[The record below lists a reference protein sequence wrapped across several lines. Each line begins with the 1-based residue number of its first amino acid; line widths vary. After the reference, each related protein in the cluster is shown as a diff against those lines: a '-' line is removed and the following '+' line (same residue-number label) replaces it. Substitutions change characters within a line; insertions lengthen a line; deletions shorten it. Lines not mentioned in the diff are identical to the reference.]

1 MKAFRSR
8 AGCDD
13 VNRSGGVSLWIVA
26 VAAAA
31 LAGCSGPAA
40 QLSGGSEHSG
50 SLVDTKTYTEAHF
63 RDFGVV
69 AERAFEERAWQVR
82 AGDVR
87 GDSRVEVVVGHG
99 DTASIF
105 QGPRLN
111 GEAKV
116 SFGENTFHLS
126 LLADLDRD
134 GKEDLVLGSAGG
146 GSARIAAYN
155 AGGSALFDAA
165 FADIFHSQT
174 RVHFVDGTRIYFT
187 AGSDVSVSPKL
198 VGALD
203 AMTGPDPLWLHP
215 MGPVPLAI
223 ARGRDGRIAVS
234 HRAVGRDRDD
244 ITLSYETARDRH
256 ALYVLGDDG
265 EIVAYEAFGPE
276 AHAGYAEEGQIS
288 GVHSKLFDVTGDGEE
303 EVLMLVERVTD
314 LYPGAAYLRIMHGDG
329 GTIAEY
335 QGPTRTDGS
344 FGFYRRVDSAAAGA
358 TTVDGG
364 GSADADTARDDTA
377 DGAARI
383 VLAWRR
389 TGEVV
394 ILDASGRPVRTRR
407 LPGDIHYTD
416 IRRIGDFNGD
426 GTVDLVVTDHTR
438 LHVLD
443 EELETQFSMIL
454 PSRISD
460 VTVFPDG
467 ENRMHL
473 ALLSD
478 KLYVLGPASREEA
491 SLHLSSTPA
500 GAEFSINGER
510 IGIGELPVLH
520 GLAPGTYTIRAEIPG
535 LSGASERVTLQAGR
549 FTEQHIHLLGDEVR
563 AGDPLPPVAL
573 PDNRPA
579 VPLARYS
586 DLTLRD
592 VAGLPAGFS
601 LWGDPAD
608 YAGDRNGDLVL
619 LNAST
624 GHTRIL
630 SHELKLLVDKPLPV
644 RANGIYPRHD
654 FDGDGV
660 VDMAMEAD
668 YTMHWWEPLPTV
680 LVGTPD
686 GRLFLEKPL
695 SRGYDTRVHTV
706 DMIGGLLWVRM
717 QTGYLL
723 APRFIYGVYP
733 DSGNIAFAYP
743 NALQVAVPYEHNGK
757 VYFGAYTFSNGAEIT
772 HEDGTVERD
781 TEVYFHVLGTNGE
794 RLPESRPWPGD
805 DLDGRL
811 RYFRFDVDGDGNREL
826 FANLS
831 KDPRYYTGT
840 PRLYRVYE
848 DGTLEVVYVGP
859 EDEAAGV
866 RRVPTPEGQ
875 QERILVWWDPSE
887 RIEVLDGSFEPVYP
901 AISRP
906 RPPGDPINLDGD
918 EEWEFPY
925 VRDGRFHIETQ
936 DGTPVA
942 SFSLQTVPRDED
954 EVIAYRIADLDRD
967 GTAEVVLS
975 GRTTVEVLG
984 Y

>member
-1 MKAFRSR
+1 MKPFRLCSR
-8 AGCDD
+8 CED
-13 VNRSGGVSLWIVA
+13 VSRPGGFSLWV
-26 VAAAA
+26 VLAAAF
-31 LAGCSGPAA
+31 LAGCTGPAA

-50 SLVDTKTYTEAHF
+50 SLVDTRSYTEVRF
-63 RDFGVV
+63 SDFGVV
-69 AERAFEERAWQVR
+69 SDRAFEGRAWQVR

-87 GDSRVEVVVGHG
+87 GDSRPEVVVGHG
-99 DTASIF
+99 NSASIL
-105 QGPRLN
+105 QGPGLQ
-111 GEAKV
+111 GEAEV

-126 LLADLDRD
+126 LLADVDRD
-134 GKEDLVLGSAGG
+134 GKEDLILGTAGG
-146 GSARIAAYN
+146 GSGRIAAYN
-155 AGGSALFDAA
+155 AGGAALVDAS
-165 FADIFHSQT
+165 FGDIFHSQT
-174 RVHFVDGTRIYFT
+174 RAHFVDGSLVYFT
-187 AGSDVSVSPKL
+187 ARSDLAVAPKL
-198 VGALD
+198 VGVLD
-203 AMTGPDPLWLHP
+203 VAAGSEPVWLHH
-215 MGPVPLAI
+215 MGPVPFGI
-223 ARGRDGRIAVS
+223 ARGSDGRIAVS
-234 HRAVGRDRDD
+234 HRAVGQDREDLA
-244 ITLSYETARDRH
+244 TSYETARDRH
-256 ALYVLGDDG
+256 ALYMLGGDG

-276 AHAGYAEEGQIS
+276 AREGYAEEGQIS
-288 GVHSKLFDVTGDGEE
+288 GVQAKLFDVTGDGEE
-303 EVLMLVERVTD
+303 EVLMLVERVSD
-314 LYPGAAYLRIMHGDG
+314 LYPGPAYLRIMHGDG

-335 QGPTRTDGS
+335 QGPPQSDGS
-344 FGFYRRVDSAAAGA
+344 FGFYRRAGEGAASSGTANR
-358 TTVDGG
+358 DGG
-364 GSADADTARDDTA
+364 NGAATSRDAA
-377 DGAARI
+377 DGPARI

-394 ILDASGRPVRTRR
+394 ILDASGREVRTRT

-416 IRRIGDFNGD
+416 IQRLGDFNGD
-426 GTVDLVVTDHTR
+426 GTVDLIVTDHDR
-438 LHVLD
+438 LYVLD
-443 EELETQFSMIL
+443 EELETQFSMIV
-454 PSRISD
+454 PRRISE
-460 VTVFPDG
+460 VAAFPDA

-478 KLYVLGPASREEA
+478 KLYVLGPRSRGEA
-491 SLHLSSTPA
+491 SLHLTSSPA

-510 IGIGELPVLH
+510 IGLGELPVLH
-520 GLAPGTYTIRAEIPG
+520 GLAPGTYTLRAEIPG
-535 LSGASERVTLQAGR
+535 LSGASERVTLRAGR

-563 AGDPLPPVAL
+563 TGDPLPPVTL

-579 VPLARYS
+579 EPLRRYS

-592 VAGLPAGFS
+592 VTSLPTGYS
-601 LWGDPAD
+601 VWGDPAD

-619 LNAST
+619 LNGST

-644 RANGIYPRHD
+644 RAKRIHPRHD
-654 FDGDGV
+654 YDGDGV
-660 VDMAMEAD
+660 VEMAMESN

-686 GRLFLEKPL
+686 GRLLLEKPL

-723 APRFIYGVYP
+723 SPRFLYGVDP
-733 DSGNIAFAYP
+733 DSGDIAFAYP

-781 TEVYFHVLGTNGE
+781 TELYFHVLSTDGD
-794 RLPESRPWPGD
+794 RLSESRPWPGD

-811 RYFRFDVDGDGNREL
+811 RYFKFDVDGDGNLEL

-840 PRLYRVYE
+840 PRLNRVYE

-859 EDEAAGV
+859 ENEAAGM
-866 RRVPTPEGQ
+866 RRVPTPEEQ
-875 QERILVWWDPSE
+875 PERIIVWWDQSG
-887 RIEVLDGSFEPVYP
+887 RLEVLDGSFEPVYP
-901 AISRP
+901 TFSRP

-925 VRDGRFHIETQ
+925 VRDGQFHIETQ
-936 DGTPVA
+936 DGAPVA
-942 SFSLQTVPRDED
+942 SFSLQTVPEDED

-975 GRTTVEVLG
+975 GRRTVEVLG